1 MFGRLGHPSFKGNE
15 GLCVVRKEH
24 KKWLKDNF
32 GPLVAFDEPM
42 FKYTTF
48 RIGGPATIVTVK
60 TDQQLQKLIRW
71 ARENDQP
78 FMILG
83 AGSNL
88 LVLDGG
94 VRGFLIRLANGF
106 AVIEEETEALPNA
119 SVRVTA
125 GAGNLVRDLGK
136 YALKR
141 GLTGLNFTLGIPGS
155 VGGALCMNAGA
166 WGCCMADTTQNV
178 TILDSNGHI
187 VQKDRKALS
196 FSYRKLDLEKGSVIL
211 RAEFDLQ
218 RGDIDALRKDAAQM
232 QKKRMASQPLSESSA
247 GSVFRNPTSGM
258 SAGKLIEMAG
268 LKGLRCGDAEIS
280 KKHANF
286 IVNKG
291 HAKASE
297 VITLIERV
305 QKRVNKQFGVALET
319 EVIIVG

>member
-1 MFGRLGHPSFKGNE
+1 M
-15 GLCVVRKEH
+15 RKEH
-24 KKWLKDNF
+24 RKWLRDNF
-32 GPLVAFDEPM
+32 GSLVAFDEPM

-48 RIGGPATIVTVK
+48 KIGGPATIVTVK
-60 TDQQLQKLIRW
+60 TDRQLQNLIQW

-88 LVLDGG
+88 LVLDKG

-106 AVIEEETEALPNA
+106 SSIEEETDVLPNA

-125 GAGNLVRDLGK
+125 GAGNLVRTLGR

-141 GLTGLNFTLGIPGS
+141 GLSGLNFTLGIPGS

-166 WGCCMADTTQNV
+166 WGSCMADTTRTV
-178 TILDSNGHI
+178 TILDSKGNI
-187 VQKDRKALS
+187 VQKDKKALS
-196 FSYRKLDLEKGSVIL
+196 FRYRKLDLERGSVIL

-218 RGDIDALRKDAAQM
+218 RGNIDALRKDAAQM
-232 QKKRMASQPLSESSA
+232 QKKRMASQPLSEFSA
-247 GSVFRNPTSGM
+247 GSVFRNPSSGM
-258 SAGKLIEMAG
+258 PAGKLIEKAG

-305 QKRVNKQFGVALET
+305 QKRVNEQFGVELET
-319 EVIIVG
+319 EVIILG